1 MGFPDNSDL
10 LAHTGAGKCS
20 PSIDIPGLTQQRTGR
35 GSHEEGDYVGPKL
48 IIIMVGLPARG
59 KSYITKKLARYLN
72 WLQYETCIFNA
83 GQNRRSI
90 SFPPADQ
97 PSASQ
102 AEQLNGSIVTSPVHV
117 KSINSHPEIGG
128 PRSPSKL
135 RHPASFFDPRNQE
148 AVSQREQ
155 IALHTLDQ
163 LLDWL
168 IDGGGC
174 VGIFDATNSTI
185 ERRKVVI
192 DHIQARPGP
201 SPEILFLESCCFDSA
216 LLEKNTQLKL
226 SGPDYKDKDPKS
238 ALADFRRRVVL
249 YEKSYVPLGPFEEE
263 HSIPYLKL
271 IDVGRKVIAYEI
283 NGFLSTQVVEYLMN
297 FNLSERQ
304 IWITRNG
311 ESLDD
316 AAGKIGRNS
325 PLTRS
330 GARFA
335 VALAR
340 FIETQRHAWEGRR
353 HPDKPSSVLRTLQSA
368 TPENCIGQHLLTD
381 GPTKAPGVRVWTS
394 MMTQAMQTAQFFDE
408 TRHEVKYLKM
418 LDDLHAGKMEG
429 LTFAE
434 IQATY
439 PEEMASRRKSKLN
452 YRWPG
457 PGGEGYVDVINRLR
471 PVIIELERMRDPVL
485 IITHRAVARV
495 LLAYFQT
502 LSRESL
508 ADINVPLGAI
518 FCVEPVSSSRCLYLL
533 A

>member
-1 MGFPDNSDL
+1 
-10 LAHTGAGKCS
+10 
-20 PSIDIPGLTQQRTGR
+20 
-35 GSHEEGDYVGPKL
+35 VGPKL

-83 GQNRRSI
+83 GQNRRSM
-90 SFPPADQ
+90 SSQPADQ

-102 AEQLNGSIVTSPVHV
+102 AEQPNRSIVTSPVHM

-128 PRSPSKL
+128 PRSPSKF
-135 RHPASFFDPRNQE
+135 RHPASFFDPSNQE
-148 AVSQREQ
+148 AVAQREQ

-168 IDGGGC
+168 IDGGGR

-216 LLEKNTQLKL
+216 LLDKNTQLKL
-226 SGPDYKDKDPKS
+226 SGPDYKDKDPQS
-238 ALADFRRRVVL
+238 ALADFRRRILL
-249 YEKSYVPLGPFEEE
+249 YEKSYVPLGPFEEK

-283 NGFLSTQVVEYLMN
+283 NGFLSTQIVEYLMN

-325 PLTRS
+325 PLTHS

-335 VALAR
+335 AALTR
-340 FIETQRHAWEGRR
+340 FIETQQHAWEGRR
-353 HPDKPSSVLRTLQSA
+353 HPDKPSSLLRTPQSG
-368 TPENCIGQHLLTD
+368 TPENCMGQHLLTD

-408 TRHEVKYLKM
+408 TRYEVKHLKM

-439 PEEMASRRKSKLN
+439 AEEMASRRKSKLH

-495 LLAYFQT
+495 LLAYFRT

-518 FCVEPVSSSRCLYLL
+518 YSVEPVSSSRCLYCCHDSDQSRYLEAL
-533 A
+533 RRGNRDVSIQ